1 MLKDKCGAGVPLK
14 HSHRQQC
21 SWLPFNSKIRTCLS
35 KKHFSRPW
43 QLSIRRISSGIS
55 GLSLKTGLKRVLLSS
70 WFKMAGLC
78 SKDRYCGTLDLEE
91 QLMERS
97 RTGKACV
104 LALALGWMDKKKP
117 LAEKGE
123 RWLIMWNWE
132 EIHYSYAIS
141 RWLAFS
147 ERHLLLVVLLA
158 FAAHTV
164 FWIEVLNN
172 YFSAWLRKLVIAP

>member
-1 MLKDKCGAGVPLK
+1 MFVQKTFFQAMTTKYKEDQFRYLGSFPQNRAEEGFTLELVQNGWTV
-14 HSHRQQC
+14 QQG
-21 SWLPFNSKIRTCLS
+21 SVLWN
-35 KKHFSRPW
+35 PW
-43 QLSIRRISSGIS
+43 I
-55 GLSLKTGLKRVLLSS
+55 
-70 WFKMAGLC
+70 
-78 SKDRYCGTLDLEE
+78 EE